1 MAVLRMASAETIR
14 RNGNPFGP
22 PFRFWFVLAVCL
34 AFGGLSAAAQ
44 SEISKAYQIKAV
56 FLFNFSQF
64 VNWPANPASDAQ
76 APFTIGILGDNPFGD
91 YLEATVRGEKVNGH
105 DLVVQHFQRVEDV
118 KNCEIL
124 FVSQSESHHF
134 KDDLAALHGRNILT
148 VGDADGFSKNGG
160 IVRFV
165 TEQNKIHF
173 RIDLEAAKAANL
185 TISSQLL
192 RLAEIINPGE
202 D

>member
-1 MAVLRMASAETIR
+1 MGVLRVASAEVPK
-14 RNGNPFGP
+14 RNGCPFCCA
-22 PFRFWFVLAVCL
+22 FVVAACL
-34 AFGGLSAAAQ
+34 AFGRLNAPAQ
-44 SEISKAYQIKAV
+44 SSQGDVSKAYQIKAV

-64 VNWPANPASDAQ
+64 VNWPVKPVPDAQ
-76 APFTIGILGDNPFGD
+76 TPFTIGVLGDNPFGD
-91 YLEATVRGEKVNGH
+91 FLDQTVHGEKVNGR
-105 DLVVQHFQRVEDV
+105 DLVVQQYRRVEDV
-118 KNCEIL
+118 TNCEIL
-124 FVSQSESHHF
+124 FISQSESRHF
-134 KDDLAALHGRNILT
+134 KEDLAVLRGRNILT
-148 VGDADGFSKNGG
+148 VGDADGFSKCGG

-173 RIDLEAAKAANL
+173 RIDLEEARSANL

>member
-1 MAVLRMASAETIR
+1 MTDSFRETIQPR
-14 RNGNPFGP
+14 EAFVSRLRL
-22 PFRFWFVLAVCL
+22 RFFLLAGLVLI
-34 AFGGLSAAAQ
+34 GLGFSSQTCHAG
-44 SEISKAYQIKAV
+44 ISKAYEIKAI

-64 VNWPANPASDAQ
+64 VSWPADSAPAPQSS
-76 APFTIGILGDNPFGD
+76 FTIGVLGDNPFGD
-91 YLEATVRGEKVNGH
+91 YLEQTVHGEKASGRAI
-105 DLVVQHFQRVEDV
+105 VVQQYLRVEDV

-124 FVSQSESHHF
+124 FISQSESRHF

-173 RIDLEAAKAANL
+173 RIDLEAAKAAGL

-192 RLAEIINPGE
+192 RLAEIISPGE
-202 D
+202 E

>member
-1 MAVLRMASAETIR
+1 MASAETIR
-14 RNGNPFGP
+14 HNGHPFGH
-22 PFRFWFVLAVCL
+22 PFRFWFALAACLVL
-34 AFGGLSAAAQ
+34 GGLSKASQA
-44 SEISKAYQIKAV
+44 EIAKAYQIKAV

-64 VNWPANPASDAQ
+64 INWPPASVSGTQ
-76 APFTIGILGDNPFGD
+76 APFIIGVLGDNPFGD
-91 YLEATVRGEKVNGH
+91 FLEETVHGEKVNGR
-105 DLVVQHFQRVEDV
+105 DLVVQHYQRVEDV

-124 FVSQSESHHF
+124 FISQSESRHF
-134 KDDLAALHGRNILT
+134 KDDLAALRGRNILT

-173 RIDLEAAKAANL
+173 RIDLEAAKSANL

>member
-1 MAVLRMASAETIR
+1 MREPVAKNRGNQNVSGGWFRLGSMLVAWLMISVL
-14 RNGNPFGP
+14 P
-22 PFRFWFVLAVCL
+22 
-34 AFGGLSAAAQ
+34 LSAQ
-44 SEISKAYQIKAV
+44 TPSGSVSKAYQIKAV

-64 VNWPANPASDAQ
+64 VSWPASSNPGAA
-76 APFTIGILGDNPFGD
+76 APFTIGVLGDNPFGN
-91 YLEATVRGEKVNGH
+91 YLAETVRGEKVNGR
-105 DLVVQHFQRVEDV
+105 DLVVQQYRRVEDAT
-118 KNCEIL
+118 NCEIL
-124 FVSQSESHHF
+124 FISQSESRHF
-134 KDDLAALHGRNILT
+134 KDDLAALRGRNILT
-148 VGDADGFSKNGG
+148 VGDTDGFAKNGG
-160 IVRFV
+160 MVRFV